1 MDTPQRPPCD
11 SVGPPGQPVIAEM
24 GLDMS
29 RFPDPAGA
37 GVLGRAH
44 PDRAA
49 VRAPQEPREE
59 GARQHLRQ
67 AGRSGRLHRREH
79 GYVPRRA
86 LPPPAPAAA
95 GGRRPAAPWAGPS
108 SDGTEHSPTNAGDA
122 CPLRPPGQRHALPD
136 RRPSHQRTRRSPPTP
151 PRGKPPGRRTDTR
164 GCTLDSAARVKP
176 EHATGAARPWPSVKQ
191 PTVRIDRFRA
201 PTPSAIRPW
210 TPRHSGR
217 QRYKVTRDGTEQK
230 RPA

>member
-37 GVLGRAH
+37 GVLDRAH

-95 GGRRPAAPWAGPS
+95 GGRRPAAPRAGPS

-136 RRPSHQRTRRSPPTP
+136 RRPSHQRTRPHHLGGSHRAAGRTHGDARSTQ
-151 PRGKPPGRRTDTR
+151 RRASSRNTR
-164 GCTLDSAARVKP
+164 P
-176 EHATGAARPWPSVKQ
+176 ARP
-191 PTVRIDRFRA
+191 VRG
-201 PTPSAIRPW
+201 RP
-210 TPRHSGR
+210 
-217 QRYKVTRDGTEQK
+217 
-230 RPA
+230 